1 VTFSA
6 LELSKVIIQRSI
18 HGYSKF
24 GIRDQLRCLCHRSG
38 PFSNIKELCKTLG
51 LEKFQVI
58 LGKNSSFFEQR
69 HLGPQ
74 FQACPKLFGH
84 ASRHDSG
91 ASLVVLYPILIITNG
106 RWTMAIMATECNGY
120 LQVFQVFLNMCDF
133 PLPFRKLQFILGTIF
148 AIGSRSQPQRNQL
161 RGSAVVPRVTLWCFK
176 EGKNWAAWLVHSW
189 VPTFPALVKPRN
201 VWGPGCVRWCLNRI
215 SGVSDCYTLVR
226 LIYKLNQLTT
236 GRPYLVE
243 WIPLGGLNHLLWGR
257 ELHYARGIPICINM
271 SIY

>member
-1 VTFSA
+1 MWTCLKAWFGRFFGCFVSYTHHNQR
-6 LELSKVIIQRSI
+6 KVNHGNHGNRMQWIFASI
-18 HGYSKF
+18 PG
-24 GIRDQLRCLCHRSG
+24 
-38 PFSNIKELCKTLG
+38 
-51 LEKFQVI
+51 
-58 LGKNSSFFEQR
+58 
-69 HLGPQ
+69 
-74 FQACPKLFGH
+74 
-84 ASRHDSG
+84 
-91 ASLVVLYPILIITNG
+91 
-106 RWTMAIMATECNGY
+106 
-120 LQVFQVFLNMCDF
+120 FLNMCDF
-133 PLPFRKLQFILGTIF
+133 PLPFHKLQFILGTIF

-201 VWGPGCVRWCLNRI
+201 VWGPGCVRWRLNRI
-215 SGVSDCYTLVR
+215 SGVSGCYTLVR

-271 SIY
+271 SIYLIV